1 MVRMPCV
8 PVGDLG
14 SISDRGTKIPH
25 AALGVAQTNKNKTA
39 ATKSTMKNKQT
50 WSLSRTQDPAGRP
63 SFPITR
69 LSHPCS
75 RGSGH
80 TWSSC
85 VLVLLLRRTLLPRGL
100 CTYSSLCESSSPR
113 CPSFLSPNLCAESAS
128 RRNPPQLSSSLC
140 TF

>member
-1 MVRMPCV
+1 MPCV

-25 AALGVAQTNKNKTA
+25 AALGVAQTNKNKTT

-50 WSLSRTQDPAGRP
+50 WILSRTLKILQVGPASP
-63 SFPITR
+63 SHVTLI
-69 LSHPCS
+69 
-75 RGSGH
+75 
-80 TWSSC
+80 
-85 VLVLLLRRTLLPRGL
+85 LVCGAPVTPGLLVFLLRRTLLPRGL
-100 CTYSSLCESSSPR
+100 CTYFSLCESSSPR